1 MKKLSIIFI
10 LFLFVALSGCKYTS
24 QINYPETKKCDTV
37 DEYFGHK
44 VADPY
49 RWLEDDNSEETALW
63 VKAENEITFDYLSK
77 IPFREKIKERLTEI
91 WNYPKYR
98 VPFKKGDNYF
108 FFKNDGLQ
116 NQDVLYIQ
124 PDLDSEP
131 KMLLDPNTF
140 SEDGT
145 IALSNLGISKDG
157 KILAYSTS
165 EGGSDWK
172 EIYVMNIETGE
183 KYIDH
188 LEWIKFSGISWYKNG
203 FFYSR
208 YNKPDEGDEL
218 KDKNEFHKVFY
229 HKIGDPQA
237 KDKLIYSNKDFPLR
251 NYYAGVTEDE
261 KFLIISESE
270 ATSGNTVYVKDLTK
284 KGNTY
289 YKIGDGFDYQY
300 NIIENIGDK
309 LLVMTNFNA
318 PKNQL
323 VIIDPNNPTPKKW
336 NTIIPEK
343 EEVLKS
349 IQLIGGKIFAT
360 YMKDATSKAYIYDMK
375 GELIE
380 EMKIP
385 GIGTL
390 YGLNGKKDE
399 SVAFFGFTS
408 FTFPSTVFKY
418 DVDKNDFEVYK
429 KPEIDFD
436 AGQYSTSQV
445 FYKSKDGT
453 EIPMF
458 IIHKKDVKMD
468 GSNPTLLYGYGGFNI
483 SMTPSFS
490 VSRLIFLEKGG
501 IYVMA
506 NLRGGG
512 EYGEEWHDAGTK
524 LNKQNVFDDFIAA
537 AEYLIDNGYTS
548 SEKLAIM
555 GGSNGGLL
563 VGACMTQRPELYKVA
578 LPFVGVMDMLRY
590 HKFTIGW
597 AWAGDYGTSEES
609 EEMFSYLYGY
619 SPVHTIKEGVNYP
632 ATLVITADHD
642 DRVVP
647 AHSFKYMA
655 TLQEK
660 TLGKNPALIR
670 IETRAGH
677 GAGKPTSKRIE
688 ETTDVYSF
696 MIYNLGMEY

>member
-1 MKKLSIIFI
+1 MKKLSILFI
-10 LFLFVALSGCKYTS
+10 LFLFITLTGCNYTT

-37 DEYFGHK
+37 DVYFGHK

-49 RWLEDDNSEETALW
+49 RWLEDDNSEETAQW
-63 VKAENEITFDYLSK
+63 VKAENEITFDYLSN

-124 PDLDSEP
+124 DDLDSEP
-131 KMLLDPNTF
+131 KVLLDPNTF

-145 IALSNLGISKDG
+145 VALSNLGISKNG
-157 KILAYSTS
+157 NLLAYSIS

-172 EIYVMNIETGE
+172 EIFVMNIETGE
-183 KYIDH
+183 KFEDH
-188 LEWIKFSGISWYKNG
+188 LKWIKFSGISWYKNG

-208 YNKPDEGDEL
+208 YNKPEEGDEL

-229 HKIGDPQA
+229 HKIGDAQA

-251 NYYAGVTEDE
+251 NYYTGVTEDE
-261 KFLIISESE
+261 KFLIVFESE
-270 ATSGNTVYVKDLTK
+270 ATSGNTVYVKNLTK
-284 KGNTY
+284 KGSTY
-289 YKIGDGFDYQY
+289 YKIGDGFDYEY
-300 NIIENIGDK
+300 HVVENIGNK

-318 PKNQL
+318 PKKQL
-323 VIIDPNNPTPKKW
+323 VLINPKNPAPEKW
-336 NTIIPEK
+336 KIIIPEK

-349 IQLIGGKIFAT
+349 IQLLGGKIIAT
-360 YMKDATSKAYIYDMK
+360 YMKDATSKAYIHNMK

-399 SVAFFGFTS
+399 NTAFFGFTS
-408 FTFPSTVFKY
+408 FTFPATVFKY
-418 DVDKNDFEVYK
+418 DVDNNDFEVYK

-436 AGQYSTSQV
+436 AEQYSTNQI
-445 FYKSKDGT
+445 FYESKDGT
-453 EIPMF
+453 KVPMF
-458 IIHKKDVKMD
+458 IIHKKGIKLD
-468 GSNPTLLYGYGGFNI
+468 GSNPTILYGYGGFNI
-483 SMTPSFS
+483 SLTPSFS

-501 IYVMA
+501 IFVMA

-512 EYGEEWHDAGTK
+512 EYGEEWHEAGTK

-537 AEYLIDNGYTS
+537 AEYLIDEGYTS

-563 VGACMTQRPELYKVA
+563 VGACMIQRPELFEVA
-578 LPFVGVMDMLRY
+578 LPYVGVMDMLRY

-609 EEMFSYLYGY
+609 EEMFEYLYGY
-619 SPVHTIKEGVNYP
+619 SPVHTINEGVDYP

-647 AHSFKYMA
+647 LHSFKFMA

-688 ETTDVYSF
+688 ETADVYSF
-696 MIYNLGMEY
+696 TMYNLGMKY

>member
-1 MKKLSIIFI
+1 
-10 LFLFVALSGCKYTS
+10 
-24 QINYPETKKCDTV
+24 
-37 DEYFGHK
+37 
-44 VADPY
+44 
-49 RWLEDDNSEETALW
+49 
-63 VKAENEITFDYLSK
+63 
-77 IPFREKIKERLTEI
+77 
-91 WNYPKYR
+91 
-98 VPFKKGDNYF
+98 
-108 FFKNDGLQ
+108 
-116 NQDVLYIQ
+116 
-124 PDLDSEP
+124 
-131 KMLLDPNTF
+131 MLLDPNTF

>member
-323 VIIDPNNPTPKKW
+323 VIIDPNNPTPEKW

-343 EEVLKS
+343 EEVLRS

-436 AGQYSTSQV
+436 AEQYSTSQV

>member
-323 VIIDPNNPTPKKW
+323 VIIDPNNPTPEKW

-436 AGQYSTSQV
+436 AEQYSTSQV

>member
-1 MKKLSIIFI
+1 MKKLSILFI
-10 LFLFVALSGCKYTS
+10 LFLFIALSGCNNTAKIS
-24 QINYPETKKCDTV
+24 YPETKKCDTV
-37 DEYFGHK
+37 DVYFGHE

-63 VKAENEITFDYLSK
+63 VEAENKITFDYLSK

-98 VPFKKGDNYF
+98 VPFKEGDNYF

-116 NQDVLYIQ
+116 NQSVLYIQ
-124 PDLDSEP
+124 DDLDSEA
-131 KMLLDPNTF
+131 KVLLDPNTF

-145 IALSNLGISKDG
+145 IALSNLSISKDG
-157 KILAYSTS
+157 KLLAYSTS
-165 EGGSDWK
+165 EGGSDWA
-172 EIYVMNIETGE
+172 EIFMMDIETG
-183 KYIDH
+183 KKFKDN
-188 LEWIKFSGISWYKNG
+188 LKWIKFSGISWYKNG

-208 YNKPDEGDEL
+208 YNKPNESDKL

-261 KFLIISESE
+261 KFLIVFESE
-270 ATSGNTVYVKDLTK
+270 ATSGNTVYVKELSK

-300 NIIENIGDK
+300 SIIENIGNK

-318 PKNQL
+318 TKKQLVLIDPKN
-323 VIIDPNNPTPKKW
+323 PAPEKW
-336 NTIIPEK
+336 KIIIPEK

-349 IQLIGGKIFAT
+349 VVLLGGKIIAS
-360 YMKDATSKAYIYDMK
+360 YMKDATSKAYIHNMK

-380 EMKIP
+380 EMSIP

-399 SVAFFGFTS
+399 NTAFFGFTS
-408 FTFPSTVFKY
+408 FTFPSTIFKY
-418 DVDKNDFEVYK
+418 DIDGNNFEIYK
-429 KPEIDFD
+429 KPDIDFD
-436 AGQYSTSQV
+436 AKQYSTNQI
-445 FYKSKDGT
+445 FYKSKDST

-458 IIHKKDVKMD
+458 IIHKKDIKLD
-468 GSNPTLLYGYGGFNI
+468 GSNPTILYGYGGFNI
-483 SMTPSFS
+483 SLTPSFS

-501 IYVMA
+501 IYVTT

-512 EYGEEWHDAGTK
+512 EYGKEWHDAGTK

-537 AEYLIDNGYTS
+537 AEYLIDNKYTS

-563 VGACMTQRPELYKVA
+563 VGACMIQRPELFQVA

-609 EEMFSYLYGY
+609 EEMFEYLYGY
-619 SPVHTIKEGVNYP
+619 SPVHTIKKGVDYP
-632 ATLVITADHD
+632 ATLAITADHD

-647 AHSFKYMA
+647 LHSFKFMA

-660 TLGKNPALIR
+660 TLGINPTLIR

-688 ETTDVYSF
+688 ETADVYSF
-696 MIYNLGMEY
+696 TMYNLGMEY

>member
-131 KMLLDPNTF
+131 KILLDPNTF

-229 HKIGDPQA
+229 HKIGDVQA

-289 YKIGDGFDYQY
+289 YKIGNGFDYQY

-323 VIIDPNNPTPKKW
+323 VIIDPNNPTPEKW

-343 EEVLKS
+343 EEVLRS

-436 AGQYSTSQV
+436 AEQYSTSQV

-483 SMTPSFS
+483 SLTPSFS

-512 EYGEEWHDAGTK
+512 EYGEEWHEAGTK
-524 LNKQNVFDDFIAA
+524 LKKQNVFDDFIAA
-537 AEYLIDNGYTS
+537 TEFLINEKYTS
-548 SEKLAIM
+548 PEKLAIM

-563 VGACMTQRPELYKVA
+563 VGAVMNQRPELYKVA

>member
-229 HKIGDPQA
+229 HKIGDVQA

-289 YKIGDGFDYQY
+289 YKIGNGFDYQY

-309 LLVMTNFNA
+309 LLVMTNFEA
-318 PKNQL
+318 PRKKL
-323 VIIDPNNPTPKKW
+323 VIIDPKNPSPENWKS
-336 NTIIPEK
+336 IIPEK
-343 EEVLKS
+343 EEVLRS
-349 IQLIGGKIFAT
+349 IQLLGGKIVAM
-360 YMKDATSKAYIYDMK
+360 YMKDATSKAYIFNMK
-375 GELIE
+375 GEFIE
-380 EMKIP
+380 DMKIP

-399 SVAFFGFTS
+399 SAAFFGFTS

-418 DVDKNDFEVYK
+418 DIDKNDFEVYK
-429 KPEIDFD
+429 KPDINFNAD
-436 AGQYSTSQV
+436 QYETNQI
-445 FYKSKDGT
+445 FFESKDGT
-453 EIPMF
+453 KVPMF
-458 IIHKKDVKMD
+458 IVNKKGIKMD
-468 GSNPTLLYGYGGFNI
+468 GTNPTLLYGYGGFNI
-483 SMTPSFS
+483 SLTPSFS

-501 IYVMA
+501 IFVMA

-512 EYGEEWHDAGTK
+512 EYGEEWHEAGTK

-563 VGACMTQRPELYKVA
+563 VGAVMNQRPELFKVA

-619 SPVHTIKEGVNYP
+619 SPIHTIKEGVNYP

-670 IETRAGH
+670 IETKAGH

-696 MIYNLGMEY
+696 MMYNLGMEY

>member
-229 HKIGDPQA
+229 HKIGDVQA

-289 YKIGDGFDYQY
+289 YKIGNGFDYQY

-323 VIIDPNNPTPKKW
+323 VIIDPNNPTPEKW

-436 AGQYSTSQV
+436 AEQYSTSQV

-563 VGACMTQRPELYKVA
+563 VGAVMNQRPELFKVA

-590 HKFTIGW
+590 HKFTIG
-597 AWAGDYGTSEES
+597 
-609 EEMFSYLYGY
+609 
-619 SPVHTIKEGVNYP
+619 
-632 ATLVITADHD
+632 
-642 DRVVP
+642 
-647 AHSFKYMA
+647 
-655 TLQEK
+655 
-660 TLGKNPALIR
+660 
-670 IETRAGH
+670 
-677 GAGKPTSKRIE
+677 
-688 ETTDVYSF
+688 
-696 MIYNLGMEY
+696 

>member
-1 MKKLSIIFI
+1 MKKLSILFI
-10 LFLFVALSGCKYTS
+10 LFLFVAFTGCHYTA
-24 QINYPETKKCDTV
+24 QINYPEAKKCDTV
-37 DEYFGHK
+37 DVYFGHK

-49 RWLEDDNSEETALW
+49 RWLEDDNSEETAQW
-63 VKAENEITFDYLSK
+63 VTAENEITFDYLSK

-124 PDLDSEP
+124 DDLDSEP
-131 KMLLDPNTF
+131 KVLLDPNTF

-157 KILAYSTS
+157 KILAYGTS
-165 EGGSDWK
+165 EGGSDWN

-183 KYIDH
+183 KYDDH
-188 LEWIKFSGISWYKNG
+188 LEWIKFSGISWYKDG

-208 YNKPDEGDEL
+208 YNKPEEGDEL

-229 HKIGDPQA
+229 HKIGDAQA
-237 KDKLIYSNKDFPLR
+237 KDKRIYSNKDFPLR

-261 KFLIISESE
+261 RFLIVYESE
-270 ATSGNTVYVKDLTK
+270 ATSGNTVYVRELSK
-284 KGNTY
+284 KGNIY

-300 NIIENIGDK
+300 NIIENIGNK

-318 PKNQL
+318 PKKQL
-323 VIIDPNNPTPKKW
+323 VLIDPKNSAPEKW
-336 NTIIPEK
+336 KIIIPEK

-349 IQLIGGKIFAT
+349 IQLLGGKIIAT
-360 YMKDATSKAYIYDMK
+360 YMKDATSKAYIHNMK

-380 EMKIP
+380 EMEIP

-399 SVAFFGFTS
+399 NTAFFGFTS

-429 KPEIDFD
+429 KPDIDFD
-436 AGQYSTSQV
+436 AEQYSTNQI
-445 FYKSKDGT
+445 FYESKDGT
-453 EIPMF
+453 KVPMF
-458 IIHKKDVKMD
+458 IIHKKGIKMD
-468 GSNPTLLYGYGGFNI
+468 GSNPTILYGYGGFNI
-483 SMTPSFS
+483 SLTPSFS
-490 VSRLIFLEKGG
+490 VSRLIFIEKGG
-501 IYVMA
+501 IYAMA

-512 EYGEEWHDAGTK
+512 EYGEEWHEAGTK

-537 AEYLIDNGYTS
+537 AEYLIDEGYTS

-563 VGACMTQRPELYKVA
+563 VGACMIQRPELFEVA
-578 LPFVGVMDMLRY
+578 LPYVGVMDMLRY

-609 EEMFSYLYGY
+609 EEMFHYLYGY
-619 SPVHTIKEGVNYP
+619 SPVHTINEGVDYP

-647 AHSFKYMA
+647 LHSFKFMA

-688 ETTDVYSF
+688 ETADVYSF
-696 MIYNLGMEY
+696 TMYNLGMEY

>member
-229 HKIGDPQA
+229 HKIGDVQA

-289 YKIGDGFDYQY
+289 YKIGNGFDYQY

-696 MIYNLGMEY
+696 MMYNLGMEY

>member
-229 HKIGDPQA
+229 HKIGDVQA

-289 YKIGDGFDYQY
+289 YKIGNGFDYQY

-323 VIIDPNNPTPKKW
+323 VIIDPNNPTPEKW

-343 EEVLKS
+343 EEVLRS

-436 AGQYSTSQV
+436 AEQYSTSQV

-696 MIYNLGMEY
+696 MMYNLGMEY